1 MSYRDNREALEEKVV
16 ELTRELAAAQERH
29 RKEAQ
34 LLSELHANIQA
45 VAAAVTHESPNVAPP
60 TALVAKPPVKKP
72 ATTFIAFGAMVAAAG
87 VAGSLFLTRRMAVP
101 PPVAQTPP
109 AVVAPV
115 PPDSPLPP
123 SNASGVLLGLS
134 TDGPGFIV
142 ATSTTMLT
150 RVDAKTLAAVWS
162 VPVGNEMG
170 WSEHE
175 TYTLNTGTRLALA
188 TSKGAFFHDDA
199 TGALAAK
206 YLWRSETKP
215 RGACVPGKDQLLV
228 SMPFDGVV
236 RIDATSGQKAQ
247 SGASCPLERAE
258 LHCGS
263 ENECGSRTYKT
274 SELECG
280 KYLKVAKD
288 TFMPCEADDG
298 TRRRFLVA
306 MGPNNKERW
315 RVVRSAD
322 AYNVD
327 YMDVVADVLIAADT
341 QSVDGYSPA
350 TGEHLWSHPRQG
362 EKGTILGGVSHIVFG
377 FEDTLIAIGATDGKE
392 TARLKKEK

>member
-1 MSYRDNREALEEKVV
+1 MTYRDNREALEEKVA

-29 RKEAQ
+29 RKDGE
-34 LLSELHANIQA
+34 LLSELSANIQS

-60 TALVAKPPVKKP
+60 TAVVAKPPGKSQTGTLV
-72 ATTFIAFGAMVAAAG
+72 ALSTVVVVAAVTG
-87 VAGSLFLTRRMAVP
+87 WFFLFKRTAA
-101 PPVAQTPP
+101 PVAPAP
-109 AVVAPV
+109 IAVVAPV
-115 PPDSPLPP
+115 PVEPP
-123 SNASGVLLGLS
+123 SPPSTSLPSVLLGLS
-134 TDGPGFIV
+134 TDGPGFLIK
-142 ATSTTMLT
+142 TTTTALT
-150 RVDAKTLAAVWS
+150 KVDAKTLAAVWS
-162 VPVGNEMG
+162 VPIESEMG

-188 TSKGAFFHDDA
+188 TSKGAFFFDDA
-199 TGALAAK
+199 SGALGAK
-206 YLWRSETKP
+206 YLWRSETMP

-247 SGASCPLERAE
+247 SGPSCPLERADV
-258 LHCGS
+258 HCGG
-263 ENECGSRTYKT
+263 ENECGSHNYKT
-274 SELECG
+274 NELDCG

-341 QSVDGYSPA
+341 QSVDGYNPA

-362 EKGTILGGVSHIVFG
+362 ERGTILGGLTHVVFG